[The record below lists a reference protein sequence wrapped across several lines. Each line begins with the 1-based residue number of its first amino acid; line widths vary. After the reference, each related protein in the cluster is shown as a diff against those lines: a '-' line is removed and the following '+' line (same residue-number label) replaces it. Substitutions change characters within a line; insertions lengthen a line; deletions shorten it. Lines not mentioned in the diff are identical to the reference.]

1 MMMKENR
8 TGSPSPLA
16 SSMTTEPAVVTLL
29 RYASPCGTLVLG
41 SLDGKLCMCDWL
53 VSGHHERIVSRLR
66 RTLHAE
72 FRELAAAEMLPTDE
86 FREQPSPVT
95 LQAAAQLDEYFSGQ
109 RKTFS
114 LPLLFVGTDFQ
125 QRVWRA
131 LLTIPYGHTLT
142 YAQLASRIAQPRA
155 VRAVANANG
164 ANALSIFVPCH
175 RVIGSNH
182 TLTGYAGGLNAKR
195 RLLVAEKCM

>member
-1 MMMKENR
+1 MMMEENR
-8 TGSPSPLA
+8 AASPSPLA
-16 SSMTTEPAVVTLL
+16 PRMTTEPAVVTLL
-29 RYASPCGTLVLG
+29 RYESPCGTLVLG

-66 RTLHAE
+66 RMLHAE
-72 FRELAAAEMLPTDE
+72 FREQA
-86 FREQPSPVT
+86 SPVT
-95 LQAAAQLDEYFSGQ
+95 LQAAAQLDEYFAG
-109 RKTFS
+109 RRTAFS

-142 YAQLASRIAQPRA
+142 YAQLASRIGQPRA
-155 VRAVANANG
+155 VRAVANACG

-195 RLLVAEKCM
+195 RLLMVEKCM

>member
-1 MMMKENR
+1 MMMEENR
-8 TGSPSPLA
+8 AASPSPLA
-16 SSMTTEPAVVTLL
+16 PRMTTEPAVVTLL

-41 SLDGKLCMCDWL
+41 SLGDKLCMCDWL
-53 VSGHHERIVSRLR
+53 VPGHHERIVSRLR

-72 FRELAAAEMLPTDE
+72 FREQAAAEMQSDAE
-86 FREQPSPVT
+86 FREQASHVM
-95 LQAAAQLDEYFSGQ
+95 LQAAAQLDEYFEGR

-114 LPLLFVGTDFQ
+114 VPLLFVGTDFQ
-125 QRVWRA
+125 QRVWRV

-142 YAQLASRIAQPRA
+142 YAQLADRIGQPRA
-155 VRAVANANG
+155 VRAVASACG
-164 ANALSIFVPCH
+164 ANALSLFAPCH

-195 RLLVAEKCM
+195 RLLMAEKCM